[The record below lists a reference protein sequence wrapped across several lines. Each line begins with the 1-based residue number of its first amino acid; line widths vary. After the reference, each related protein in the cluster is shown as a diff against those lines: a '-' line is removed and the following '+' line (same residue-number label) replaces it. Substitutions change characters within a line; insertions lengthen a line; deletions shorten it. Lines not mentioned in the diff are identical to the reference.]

1 MNYQLT
7 LLLLVSQPWVWAWYT
22 LPTGTTCCTYTPETH
37 PLGVSLTPSSY
48 VFTTD
53 IDTKGACYA
62 KAMQQLMVGV
72 YLAELCLLGLFAI
85 NIGSTVVA
93 VGPVVLQAI
102 LIIATIVFHIFMKRK
117 LTPLLTTLPLDLLQE
132 AESRRKHA
140 NGDAAASKT
149 ISNEGTAREDS
160 NDMHPGYTDKQDPIT
175 SAPDG
180 TGLVSGTAANF
191 SDDYRTKAE
200 SHDIANDAPRPQKR
214 SLFQRL
220 FVPQSQS
227 ATELSAS
234 LNPRF
239 REPVQPYDVQDARK
253 AYLHPAI
260 SAEPPVIWLAR
271 DSLGVSAQEVGELK
285 EKLAEHGVDVTDE
298 GAIVNQKGKVEWV
311 EESARQAPLWKG
323 RVPY

>member
-1 MNYQLT
+1 MPLT
-7 LLLLVSQPWVWAWYT
+7 V
-22 LPTGTTCCTYTPETH
+22 
-37 PLGVSLTPSSY
+37 SSY

-85 NIGSTVVA
+85 NIGSSTVA

-102 LIIATIVFHIFMKRK
+102 LIVATIVFHIAMSRK
-117 LTPLLTTLPLDLLQE
+117 LAPLVTTLPLNLLQE
-132 AESRRKHA
+132 AEARRKHTV
-140 NGDAAASKT
+140 GKT
-149 ISNEGTAREDS
+149 VSNEGTARADS
-160 NDMHPGYTDKQDPIT
+160 DDMHPGYADKQELIT
-175 SAPDG
+175 SGPDG
-180 TGLVSGTAANF
+180 TGLVSGAAANF
-191 SDDYRTKAE
+191 SADYRTKAE

-239 REPVQPYDVQDARK
+239 REPVQPYDVQDGRK

-260 SAEPPVIWLAR
+260 V
-271 DSLGVSAQEVGELK
+271 EVGDLK
-285 EKLAEHGVDVTDE
+285 EKLAEYGVDVTDE

-311 EESARQAPLWKG
+311 EESARQAPLWEG
-323 RVPY
+323 RVLY